1 MIPLP
6 FFSYFST
13 RQSLFNSQSGD
24 KGDKHMGKS
33 RFRLLGNALIC
44 SGLWGLGPAGAVEV
58 WTAGDGGSG
67 WESVGTLE
75 GLTIDESV
83 LLPAVV
89 DSTTNAVDNLPLKRR
104 GGGVSSPQAR
114 EDLTGV
120 LTDGNAETF
129 WRVTRERR
137 PDGTSLVIDLGA
149 ILPINRIRFQG
160 NRDIFLRAYELFVHD
175 GDPAQLREGLPI
187 AYINQVGTNL
197 EQSEPDIDVIIPL
210 QFVRFIR
217 LISRSGQEFILEETE
232 VFGDGFAPTGGY
244 LSNVIDLGQAANF
257 GQIRLQTRLDPLTKV
272 VLQTRT
278 GSVPDPKIYYRKTE
292 VFEGEDRQEEPI
304 LPVGSPEAQEEYD
317 DLTSANKGEIV
328 DNIDEWSPWSAP
340 YEDFFGDLLS
350 PGNRQYV
357 QFRLL
362 FSSDDARQSAFVD
375 AFSFD
380 YSIPTLAEQVTAE
393 VTPATITL
401 GESNTFDYYIHSEL
415 GAANEGFDRVRIQ
428 TPFKA
433 TVQNVELDGASV
445 AFTEV
450 DTENENS
457 LTIQL
462 TNDRVTTS
470 GQLLRVT
477 FDALVTV
484 YGTTFF
490 AKVFDSQTGE
500 LGQDVVPGD
509 ATPEAQTDRLSI
521 QGKLRKELVLELQAN
536 PPVFSPNGDGIND
549 ELQVSYILLRALSQV
564 PINVTLYDL
573 SGRVIRRL
581 QNSGAL
587 NGPQR
592 LVWDGRNE
600 SGNTA
605 SPGLYLLQLSIDTDT
620 GSENRT
626 LLVGLAY

>member
-1 MIPLP
+1 
-6 FFSYFST
+6 
-13 RQSLFNSQSGD
+13 
-24 KGDKHMGKS
+24 MGMS
-33 RFRLLGNALIC
+33 RFWLLGNALIC
-44 SGLWGLGPAGAVEV
+44 AGLLGLGPADAIEQWVTGGAGF
-58 WTAGDGGSG
+58 A
-67 WESVGTLE
+67 WEDVGELT
-75 GLTIDESV
+75 GLTTDEST

-89 DSTTNAVDNLPLKRR
+89 DSTTNAVENLPLVRR
-104 GGGVSSPQAR
+104 GGSVSSPQSR

-137 PDGTSLVIDLGA
+137 PDGTSMLIDLGA

-160 NRDIFLRAYELFVHD
+160 NREIFLRAYELFVHD
-175 GDPAQLREGLPI
+175 GNPAQLSEGLPI
-187 AYINQVGTNL
+187 AFINQVSSNL
-197 EQSEPDIDVIIPL
+197 EQSEPDIDVQIPL

-232 VFGDGFAPTGGY
+232 VFGDGFAPTGSY
-244 LSNVIDLGQAANF
+244 LSDVIDLGQAANF
-257 GQIRLQTRLDPLTKV
+257 GQIRLQTRVDPLTNV

-278 GSVPDPKIYYRKTE
+278 GIVPDPKVYYRKTE
-292 VFEGEDRQEEPI
+292 VFEGEDRQEEAI
-304 LPVGSPEAQEEYD
+304 LPVGSPEAKEEYD
-317 DLTSANKGEIV
+317 DLTSSNKGQII

-340 YEDFFGDLLS
+340 YEDFFGAMLS
-350 PGNRQYV
+350 PGNRRYV
-357 QFRLL
+357 QFRLS

-375 AFSFD
+375 SFAFD
-380 YSIPTLAEQVTAE
+380 YSIPTLAQELIAE
-393 VTPATITL
+393 VTPATVTL
-401 GESNTFDYYIHSEL
+401 GESNTFDYFIRSQI
-415 GAANEGFDRVRIQ
+415 GNANDGFDRVKIQ

-433 TVQNVELDGASV
+433 TVREVQLDGAPV
-445 AFTEV
+445 AFSEI
-450 DTENENS
+450 DAEDGSN

-462 TNDRVTTS
+462 DDDRITES

-477 FDALVTV
+477 FDAMVTV

-500 LGQDVVPGD
+500 LGQDVIAGD
-509 ATPEAQTDRLSI
+509 AAAEAESNSLSI
-521 QGKLRKELVLELQAN
+521 QGELRRELVLELKSD

-549 ELQVSYILLRALSQV
+549 QLQVSYILLRALSEV
-564 PINVTLYDL
+564 SVNVTLYDL
-573 SGRVIRRL
+573 SGRAVRRL

-592 LVWDGRNE
+592 LTWDGRNE
-600 SGNTA
+600 DGA
-605 SPGLYLLQLSIDTDT
+605 MAPPGMYLLRLSIDTDT

>member
-1 MIPLP
+1 MV
-6 FFSYFST
+6 
-13 RQSLFNSQSGD
+13 
-24 KGDKHMGKS
+24 KS
-33 RFRLLGNALIC
+33 RFGLIGRALIC
-44 SGLWGLGPAGAVEV
+44 GSLLSLGPVGAVEV
-58 WTAGDGGSG
+58 WTAGENGFA
-67 WESVGTLE
+67 WEEVGNLT

-104 GGGVSSPQAR
+104 GGSISSPQAR
-114 EDLTGV
+114 EDLTGL

-137 PDGTSLVIDLGA
+137 PDGTSMVIDLGA
-149 ILPINRIRFQG
+149 ILPINRISFQG
-160 NRDIFLRAYELFVHD
+160 NRETFLRAYELFVHD
-175 GDPAQLREGLPI
+175 GDPAQLREGLPV
-187 AYINQVGTNL
+187 AYINQVGSNL
-197 EQSEPDIDVIIPL
+197 EQDEPDIDVTIPL

-217 LISRSGQEFILEETE
+217 LISRSGQEFILEEVE
-232 VFGDGFAPTGGY
+232 VFGDGFAPTGDY
-244 LSNVIDLGQAANF
+244 LSEVIDLGQAANF
-257 GQIRLQTRLDPLTKV
+257 GKISLQTRIDPLTKA

-304 LPVGSPEAQEEYD
+304 LPIGSPEAKEEYG
-317 DLTSANKGEIV
+317 DLTSSNKGDIV
-328 DNIDEWSPWSAP
+328 DNVEEWSPWSAP

-380 YSIPTLAEQVTAE
+380 YSTPTLAKEMAAE
-393 VTPATITL
+393 VTPATVTL
-401 GESNTFDYYIHSEL
+401 GESNTFDYYIHSEFDS
-415 GAANEGFDRVRIQ
+415 ANDGFDQVQIQ

-433 TVQNVELDGASV
+433 TVQSVDLDGVPV
-445 AFTEV
+445 AFSEI
-450 DTENENS
+450 DSENESS

-462 TNDRVTTS
+462 NNDRVSES

-500 LGQDVVPGD
+500 LGQAVVPGD
-509 ATPEAQTDRLSI
+509 ATPAAQTNRLSI
-521 QGKLRKELVLELQAN
+521 QGALRQELVLELQAN
-536 PPVFSPNGDGIND
+536 PPVFSPNGDGVND
-549 ELQVSYILLRALSQV
+549 ELQVSYVLLRALSQV
-564 PINVTLYDL
+564 PIDVTLYDL
-573 SGRVIRRL
+573 SGRTIRHL
-581 QNSGAL
+581 HNNGAL
-587 NGPQR
+587 NGPQK
-592 LVWDGRNE
+592 VSWNGRNE
-600 SGNTA
+600 EGA
-605 SPGLYLLQLSIDTDT
+605 MAPPGLYLLRLSIETDT

>member
-1 MIPLP
+1 
-6 FFSYFST
+6 
-13 RQSLFNSQSGD
+13 
-24 KGDKHMGKS
+24 MGMS
-33 RFRLLGNALIC
+33 RFWLLGNALIC
-44 SGLWGLGPAGAVEV
+44 AGLLGLGPADAIEQWVTGGAGF
-58 WTAGDGGSG
+58 A
-67 WESVGTLE
+67 WEDVGELT
-75 GLTIDESV
+75 GLTTDEST

-89 DSTTNAVDNLPLKRR
+89 DSTTNAVENLPLVRR
-104 GGGVSSPQAR
+104 GGSVSSPQSR

-137 PDGTSLVIDLGA
+137 PDGTSMLIDLGA

-160 NRDIFLRAYELFVHD
+160 NREIFLRAYELFVHD
-175 GDPAQLREGLPI
+175 GNPAQLREGLPI
-187 AYINQVGTNL
+187 AFINQVSSNL
-197 EQSEPDIDVIIPL
+197 EQGEPDIDVQIPL

-232 VFGDGFAPTGGY
+232 VFGDGFAPTGSY
-244 LSNVIDLGQAANF
+244 LSDVIDLGQAANF
-257 GQIRLQTRLDPLTKV
+257 GQIRLQTRVDPLTNV

-278 GSVPDPKIYYRKTE
+278 GIVPDPKVYYRKTE
-292 VFEGEDRQEEPI
+292 VFEGEDRQEEAI
-304 LPVGSPEAQEEYD
+304 LPVGSPEAKEEYD
-317 DLTSANKGEIV
+317 DLTSSNKGQII

-340 YEDFFGDLLS
+340 YEDFFGAMLS
-350 PGNRQYV
+350 PGNRRYV
-357 QFRLL
+357 QFRLS

-375 AFSFD
+375 SFAFD
-380 YSIPTLAEQVTAE
+380 YSIPTLAQELIAE
-393 VTPATITL
+393 VTPATVTL
-401 GESNTFDYYIHSEL
+401 GESDTFDYFIRSQI
-415 GAANEGFDRVRIQ
+415 GNANDGFDRVKIQ

-433 TVQNVELDGASV
+433 TVREVQLDGAPV
-445 AFTEV
+445 AFSEI
-450 DTENENS
+450 DAEDGSN

-462 TNDRVTTS
+462 DDDRITES

-477 FDALVTV
+477 FDAMVTV

-500 LGQDVVPGD
+500 LGQDVIAGD
-509 ATPEAQTDRLSI
+509 AAAEAESNSLSI
-521 QGKLRKELVLELQAN
+521 QGELRRELVLELKSD

-549 ELQVSYILLRALSQV
+549 QLQVSYILLRALSEV
-564 PINVTLYDL
+564 SVNVTLYDL
-573 SGRVIRRL
+573 SGRAVRRL

-592 LVWDGRNE
+592 LTWDGRNE
-600 SGNTA
+600 DGA
-605 SPGLYLLQLSIDTDT
+605 MAPPGMYLLRLSIDTDT

>member
-1 MIPLP
+1 
-6 FFSYFST
+6 
-13 RQSLFNSQSGD
+13 
-24 KGDKHMGKS
+24 MGMS
-33 RFRLLGNALIC
+33 RFWLLGNALIC
-44 SGLWGLGPAGAVEV
+44 AGLLGLGPADAIEQWVTGGAGF
-58 WTAGDGGSG
+58 A
-67 WESVGTLE
+67 WEDVGELT
-75 GLTIDESV
+75 GLTTDEST

-89 DSTTNAVDNLPLKRR
+89 DSTTNAVENLPLVRR
-104 GGGVSSPQAR
+104 GGSVSSPQSR

-137 PDGTSLVIDLGA
+137 PDGTSMLIDLGA

-160 NRDIFLRAYELFVHD
+160 NREIFLRAYELFVHD
-175 GDPAQLREGLPI
+175 GNPAQLREGLPI
-187 AYINQVGTNL
+187 AFINQVSSNL
-197 EQSEPDIDVIIPL
+197 EQGEPDIDVQIPL

-232 VFGDGFAPTGGY
+232 VFGDGFAPTGSY
-244 LSNVIDLGQAANF
+244 LSDVIDLGQAANF
-257 GQIRLQTRLDPLTKV
+257 GQIRLQTRVDPLTNV

-278 GSVPDPKIYYRKTE
+278 GIVPDPKVYYRKTE
-292 VFEGEDRQEEPI
+292 VFEGEDRQEEAI
-304 LPVGSPEAQEEYD
+304 LPVGSPEAKEEYD
-317 DLTSANKGEIV
+317 DLTSSNKGQII

-340 YEDFFGDLLS
+340 YEDFFGAMLS
-350 PGNRQYV
+350 PGNRRYV
-357 QFRLL
+357 QFRLS

-375 AFSFD
+375 SFAFD
-380 YSIPTLAEQVTAE
+380 YSIPTLAQELIAE
-393 VTPATITL
+393 VTPATVTL
-401 GESNTFDYYIHSEL
+401 GESNTFDYFIRSQI
-415 GAANEGFDRVRIQ
+415 GNANDGFDRVKIQ

-433 TVQNVELDGASV
+433 TVREVQLDGAPV
-445 AFTEV
+445 AFSEI
-450 DTENENS
+450 DAEDGSN

-462 TNDRVTTS
+462 DDDRITES

-477 FDALVTV
+477 FDAMVTV

-500 LGQDVVPGD
+500 LGQDVIAGD
-509 ATPEAQTDRLSI
+509 AAAEAESNSLSI
-521 QGKLRKELVLELQAN
+521 QGELRRELVLELKSD

-549 ELQVSYILLRALSQV
+549 QLQVSYILLRALSEV
-564 PINVTLYDL
+564 SVNVTLYDL
-573 SGRVIRRL
+573 SGRAVRRL

-592 LVWDGRNE
+592 LTWDGRNE
-600 SGNTA
+600 DGA
-605 SPGLYLLQLSIDTDT
+605 MAPPGMYLLRLSIDTDT

>member
-1 MIPLP
+1 
-6 FFSYFST
+6 
-13 RQSLFNSQSGD
+13 
-24 KGDKHMGKS
+24 
-33 RFRLLGNALIC
+33 GNL
-44 SGLWGLGPAGAVEV
+44 
-58 WTAGDGGSG
+58 T
-67 WESVGTLE
+67 
-75 GLTIDESV
+75 GLTTDESV

-104 GGGVSSPQAR
+104 GGSISSPQAR
-114 EDLTGV
+114 EDLTGL

-137 PDGTSLVIDLGA
+137 PDGTSMVIDLGA

-160 NRDIFLRAYELFVHD
+160 NRETFLRAYELFVHD
-175 GDPAQLREGLPI
+175 GAPVQLREGLPV
-187 AYINQVGTNL
+187 AYINQVGSNL
-197 EQSEPDIDVIIPL
+197 EQDEPDIDVTIPL

-217 LISRSGQEFILEETE
+217 LISRSGQEFILEEVE
-232 VFGDGFAPTGGY
+232 VFGDGFAPTGDY
-244 LSNVIDLGQAANF
+244 LSEVIDLGQAANF
-257 GQIRLQTRLDPLTKV
+257 GKISLQTRIDPLTKA

-304 LPVGSPEAQEEYD
+304 LPIGSPEAKEEYV
-317 DLTSANKGEIV
+317 DLTSSSKGDIV
-328 DNIDEWSPWSAP
+328 DNVEEWSPWSAP

-350 PGNRQYV
+350 PGNRQYF

-380 YSIPTLAEQVTAE
+380 YSTPTLAKEMAAE
-393 VTPATITL
+393 VTPATVTL
-401 GESNTFDYYIHSEL
+401 GESNTFDYYIHSEFDS
-415 GAANEGFDRVRIQ
+415 ANDGFDQVQIQ

-433 TVQNVELDGASV
+433 TVQSVELDGVPV
-445 AFTEV
+445 AFSEI
-450 DTENENS
+450 DSENESS
-457 LTIQL
+457 LTIRL
-462 TNDRVTTS
+462 NNDRVSES

-500 LGQDVVPGD
+500 LGQAVVPGD
-509 ATPEAQTDRLSI
+509 ATPAAQTNRLSI
-521 QGKLRKELVLELQAN
+521 QGALRQELVLELQAN
-536 PPVFSPNGDGIND
+536 PPVFSPNGDGVND
-549 ELQVSYILLRALSQV
+549 ELQVSYVLLRALSQV
-564 PINVTLYDL
+564 PIDVTLYDL
-573 SGRVIRRL
+573 SGRTIRHL
-581 QNSGAL
+581 QNNGVL
-587 NGPQR
+587 NGPQK
-592 LVWDGRNE
+592 VSWNGRNE
-600 SGNTA
+600 EGA
-605 SPGLYLLQLSIDTDT
+605 MAPPGLYLLRLSIETDT

>member
-1 MIPLP
+1 
-6 FFSYFST
+6 
-13 RQSLFNSQSGD
+13 
-24 KGDKHMGKS
+24 MGKS
-33 RFRLLGNALIC
+33 RFWLLSNALIYA
-44 SGLWGLGPAGAVEV
+44 GLLGLGPADAVEQWV
-58 WTAGDGGSG
+58 AGGSG
-67 WESVGTLE
+67 FAWEDVGELT
-75 GLTIDESV
+75 GLTTDEST

-89 DSTTNAVDNLPLKRR
+89 DSTTNAVENLPLVRR
-104 GGGVSSPQAR
+104 GGSVSSPQSR

-137 PDGTSLVIDLGA
+137 PDGTSMLIDLGA

-160 NRDIFLRAYELFVHD
+160 NREIFLRAYELFVHD
-175 GDPAQLREGLPI
+175 GNPAQLREGLPI
-187 AYINQVGTNL
+187 AFINQVSSNL
-197 EQSEPDIDVIIPL
+197 EQGEPDIDVQIPL

-232 VFGDGFAPTGGY
+232 VFGDGFAPTGSY
-244 LSNVIDLGQAANF
+244 LSDVIDLGQAANF
-257 GQIRLQTRLDPLTKV
+257 GQIRLQTRVDPLTNV

-278 GSVPDPKIYYRKTE
+278 GIVPDPKVYYRKTE
-292 VFEGEDRQEEPI
+292 VFEGEDRQEEAI
-304 LPVGSPEAQEEYD
+304 LPVGSPEAKEEYD
-317 DLTSANKGEIV
+317 DLTSSNKGQII

-340 YEDFFGDLLS
+340 YEDFFGAMLS
-350 PGNRQYV
+350 PGNRRYV
-357 QFRLL
+357 QFRLS

-375 AFSFD
+375 SFAFD
-380 YSIPTLAEQVTAE
+380 YSIPTLAQELIAE
-393 VTPATITL
+393 VTPATVTL
-401 GESNTFDYYIHSEL
+401 GESNTFDYFIRSQI
-415 GAANEGFDRVRIQ
+415 GNANDGFDRVKIE

-433 TVQNVELDGASV
+433 TVREVQLDGAPV
-445 AFTEV
+445 AFSEI
-450 DTENENS
+450 DAEDGSN

-462 TNDRVTTS
+462 DDARITES

-477 FDALVTV
+477 FDAMVTV

-500 LGQDVVPGD
+500 LGQDVVAGD
-509 ATPEAQTDRLSI
+509 AAPEAESNSLSI
-521 QGKLRKELVLELQAN
+521 QGELRRELVLELKAD

-549 ELQVSYILLRALSQV
+549 QLQVSYILLRALSEV

-573 SGRVIRRL
+573 SGRTVRRL

-587 NGPQR
+587 NGPQ
-592 LVWDGRNE
+592 LLTWDGRNE
-600 SGNTA
+600 DGA
-605 SPGLYLLQLSIDTDT
+605 MAPPGMYLLRLSIDTDT